1 MVFTKEGHIFTN
13 YHVVEGSERCF
24 VVKYEN
30 GQLVSKLP
38 ARIVRQDNR
47 VDLAILKVDSWQPED
62 GAPATPPPLAQT
74 GDYKAGMEVFVWGF
88 PLSGTT
94 SSNVK
99 YSKGDISDLSGQ
111 NDDASQIQH
120 TVSINPGNSGGPLAL
135 KDGRVVGVIVSSLR
149 SAQSVNFAVKIDYL
163 SNLAKISGIEI
174 PRGTIVGDPKEH
186 VRAYTVQ
193 ILCEGKPVASSK
205 PTLPPLGNFTTT
217 QSMQNE
223 TRATAALLEKLHIS
237 KKDMGAIDMNSVVR
251 TYCENLDGAKMYF
264 TAKEVDEFVGRYGR
278 TLDLYLQRGNLTP
291 AFEIYALFKHRVTER
306 TAKNLAALDQPIDLT
321 QPGTFPLDRKKAEW
335 PANAADG
342 DALWTRRLR
351 LDMLSELLGE
361 DRAGKT
367 SKEAALPE
375 ITPAKTKEAAAR
387 LKKRY
392 EKGRTYLDFDQ
403 HEVEEV
409 FLNSYSGQYDPHST
423 FFSQQSLEEFEIAM
437 RNSLVGIGATLS
449 DEDGTCV
456 VKDLLPGGPLDLSRQ
471 VKPGDKII
479 AVGQGAD
486 GEMEDIVGMRL
497 SKAISRI
504 RGKQGTTVRL
514 LIDMAGGG
522 RKTVSLKRDQI
533 KLVGQMASAKAIE
546 VPAAGG
552 TALLGVIDLPSF
564 YGKNPD
570 GSGSSPSADIEQ
582 LLVKLKAMGI
592 KAVIMDLRK
601 NGGGLLNEAVDI
613 SGLFIP
619 KGSVLQVRDSQG
631 RSEDYRDED
640 EKVVWNGP
648 LVVLTSKLSASASE
662 IFAGAMRD
670 HRRAIVVGDMT
681 THGKGSVQNIIELS
695 RFDRNLK
702 SAVKVTIQKWYAPS
716 GSSIQLKGV
725 PADIV
730 VPSIYSV
737 LPVGE
742 GDLERALPWDSV
754 TPTLTKPDEGDWLK
768 AKISEGLIATLAAN
782 SARRQSELPEFL
794 TLSRTIDWTK
804 SRQVRKEVSL
814 SLDQRRTERKD
825 DLEFREQVRRELTD
839 YAKQSFKVSEV
850 KLDAA
855 IEQEKKEG
863 PGAAAKMKR
872 SARIRDPLEDDD
884 WPEYDIQLQE
894 ALRIAADWTALSAG
908 SVAVATPKEE
918 KKK

>member
-1 MVFTKEGHIFTN
+1 MRLRFSLLPVLLAA
-13 YHVVEGSERCF
+13 
-24 VVKYEN
+24 
-30 GQLVSKLP
+30 LVS
-38 ARIVRQDNR
+38 
-47 VDLAILKVDSWQPED
+47 
-62 GAPATPPPLAQT
+62 AQT
-74 GDYKAGMEVFVWGF
+74 GG
-88 PLSGTT
+88 
-94 SSNVK
+94 
-99 YSKGDISDLSGQ
+99 
-111 NDDASQIQH
+111 
-120 TVSINPGNSGGPLAL
+120 
-135 KDGRVVGVIVSSLR
+135 
-149 SAQSVNFAVKIDYL
+149 
-163 SNLAKISGIEI
+163 
-174 PRGTIVGDPKEH
+174 
-186 VRAYTVQ
+186 
-193 ILCEGKPVASSK
+193 
-205 PTLPPLGNFTTT
+205 FTTT

-237 KKDMGAIDMNSVVR
+237 KKDMGSIDMNSVVR

-264 TAKEVDEFVGRYGR
+264 TAEEVDEFVNRYGK

-291 AFEIYALFKHRVTER
+291 AFEIYALFKKRVIER
-306 TAKNLAALDQPIDLT
+306 TTTNLAALDQPIDLT

-342 DALWTRRLR
+342 DALWARRLR

-361 DRAGKT
+361 DRSGKA

-409 FLNSYSGQYDPHST
+409 FLNSYSSQYDPHST

-449 DEDGTCV
+449 DEDGVCV
-456 VKDLLPGGPLDLSRQ
+456 IKDILPGGPLDLSRQ
-471 VKPGDKII
+471 AKSGDKII
-479 AVGQGAD
+479 AVGQGAT

-504 RGKQGTTVRL
+504 RGKQGSSVRL
-514 LIDMAGGG
+514 LVDMAAGG
-522 RKTVSLKRDQI
+522 RKTIVLKRDQI
-533 KLVGQMASAKAIE
+533 KLVGQMASAKAFE
-546 VPAAGG
+546 VPNGNG
-552 TALLGVIDLPSF
+552 TLLLGVIDLPSF
-564 YGKNPD
+564 YGKNAD

-582 LLVKLKAMGI
+582 LINKLKAMGM
-592 KAVIMDLRK
+592 KALIMDLRK
-601 NGGGLLNEAVDI
+601 NGGGLLTEAVDI

-640 EKVVWNGP
+640 EKVAWNGP
-648 LVVLTSKLSASASE
+648 LIVLTTKLSASASE

-670 HRRAIVVGDMT
+670 HRRAIVVGDT
-681 THGKGSVQNIIELS
+681 NTHGKGSVQNIIELS
-695 RFDRNLK
+695 RFDKNLK

-730 VPSIYSV
+730 VPSVYSV
-737 LPVGE
+737 LPVSE
-742 GDLERALPWDSV
+742 SDLDRPLPWDSV
-754 TPTLTKPDEGDWLK
+754 TPTLTKADEGDWLK
-768 AKISEGLIATLAAN
+768 AKLSDSLIAQLAAG
-782 SARRQSELPEFL
+782 STRRQSELPEFL

-804 SRQVRKEVSL
+804 SRQVRKDVSL
-814 SLDQRRTERKD
+814 SLDQRSTERKD
-825 DLEFREQVRRELTD
+825 DLEFREQIRRELTD
-839 YAKQSFKVSEV
+839 YAKKGFKVADV

-855 IEQEKKEG
+855 IQQDKKDG
-863 PGAAAKMKR
+863 ASAAAKTKKASRM
-872 SARIRDPLEDDD
+872 RDPLEDDD

-894 ALRIAADWTALSAG
+894 AVRIATEWTGLLPGA
-908 SVAVATPKEE
+908 SVAAAKET
-918 KKK
+918 KTK